1 MDVTM
6 RTMQSTS
13 VMVNRKLTYKPK
25 DNPNFNN
32 IRHCEPYLLLIV
44 IYRDIVTLA
53 TVEAPT

>member
-25 DNPNFNN
+25 DKI
-32 IRHCEPYLLLIV
+32 IRFKWDEYQSIHV
-44 IYRDIVTLA
+44 V
-53 TVEAPT
+53 

>member
-25 DNPNFNN
+25 DSPTKLSDLNGMSINLYMLF
-32 IRHCEPYLLLIV
+32 R
-44 IYRDIVTLA
+44 
-53 TVEAPT
+53 VEYVLEH